1 MFEHDNALVRAR
13 PALPGFDHR
22 RLSAKG
28 IPDADRLGKRQ
39 PVHAQIGHQR
49 SECGIGDRNSTHQTE
64 SENTVYQDVAE
75 LRLRSDFGVEMHRL
89 RVVRER
95 REQKVV
101 GLGNRA
107 RDLVTDHFAGH
118 EPLEAFSRH

>member
-1 MFEHDNALVRAR
+1 MRTGLGNVSLSMPKLATSVPSVVSVTETPRIR
-13 PALPGFDHR
+13 PKVKILF
-22 RLSAKG
+22 
-28 IPDADRLGKRQ
+28 
-39 PVHAQIGHQR
+39 
-49 SECGIGDRNSTHQTE
+49 
-64 SENTVYQDVAE
+64 YQDVAE